1 MTENSAVSRRAE
13 YQAPTLAVLGTFE
26 QLTQGT
32 SNGNFLDNTF
42 PDGTP
47 RGELTFS

>member
-1 MTENSAVSRRAE
+1 MNRPSSS
-13 YQAPTLAVLGTFE
+13 
-26 QLTQGT
+26 TQGT
-32 SNGNFLDNTF
+32 SYGESLDATF